1 MKSTKSNIRTYMN
14 MNTQPLNKV
23 STKIWGVSKLKV
35 HTIKNLRKL
44 NKMILLSEGHHAKDM
59 RGNVT
64 ILQSSSC
71 VGYCKKGNNNFR
83 VVEDVILFF
92 NTLESEAD
100 ISWNSFGQICTLK

>member
-1 MKSTKSNIRTYMN
+1 MGNIKTKSTY
-14 MNTQPLNKV
+14 NK
-23 STKIWGVSKLKV
+23 K
-35 HTIKNLRKL
+35 LRKL

-100 ISWNSFGQICTLK
+100 IS